1 MFSQAVASNLW
12 QQKLYILL
20 QIKKNVSFFIRNIV
34 PWSDFADFSLVILSL
49 LKRLRIQLIKKSS
62 FLEPVDNLAKELQYL
77 NDAAKLYCSIV
88 STAYFPKKNKAVI
101 QLVYFIVSIRVGRF
115 SIFKLNLLGVVRLC

>member
-1 MFSQAVASNLW
+1 MLSQAVASNLW

-20 QIKKNVSFFIRNIV
+20 QLTKFKLLYKEYSSMIWFCRLFSCDTVPAKEIAYTVNKKN
-34 PWSDFADFSLVILSL
+34 LV
-49 LKRLRIQLIKKSS
+49 
-62 FLEPVDNLAKELQYL
+62 FLEPVEHLAKELQYL

-115 SIFKLNLLGVVRLC
+115 SIFKLNMLGVVRLC